1 MAPMLR
7 LRLTH
12 RFWIPFGSSTKRHA
26 WVGQQWD
33 ASNEWWEDV
42 TNEYPMA
49 KDAELALL
57 RSIVDVELEPV
68 FEHGE

>member
-1 MAPMLR
+1 MLR

-12 RFWIPFGSSTKRHA
+12 KTWVPFGSYTKRHG

-33 ASNEWWEDV
+33 AYNEWWEDV
-42 TNEYPMA
+42 TCEFPMA

-57 RSIVDVELEPV
+57 RSIVDVELEST
-68 FEHGE
+68 FEY